1 MCLFHFLTESINKL
15 YRVLRAAILYDLSFL
30 WLCFASRNSLHM
42 SACGRTRA
50 ARAHTAHTRD
60 FRHIRLKRSHRGRWD
75 AVFLLGS
82 RGCDTSLIYPSKYPQ
97 QKGVPPEIGQISGA
111 AVALNAQREHRGLV
125 K

>member
-1 MCLFHFLTESINKL
+1 MFISFSHRINKQTVPCVTGRYTVRPFVSL
-15 YRVLRAAILYDLSFL
+15 ALFR
-30 WLCFASRNSLHM
+30 FAQLITHE
-42 SACGRTRA
+42 ACGRTRA

-111 AVALNAQREHRGLV
+111 AVELNAQREHRGLV
-125 K
+125 M